1 MRGLPGLNSGTE
13 KISDFKLENEK
24 FRISFED
31 KSYERVWQCYYDWGA
46 YRLMAMIIKALNIF
60 PNVHEFE
67 KKAEREVETWLN
79 TYSGLGLFC
88 SLLPRDVQE
97 FLYRRHRFHEADSE
111 EKRETHNYELASDKV
126 KAEYEILYDQ
136 NFKDLIPKCDIYLDE
151 VEKHIIVDE
160 SSKDERKKMV
170 FVKISSGDKDIEIRF
185 VLEKRKL
192 GEKLVDKAA
201 EAVSTLFD
209 EKDIP
214 RLDIP
219 KTLKDLTLEKLQD
232 KKWVQSYW
240 NSNTE

>member
-1 MRGLPGLNSGTE
+1 
-13 KISDFKLENEK
+13 
-24 FRISFED
+24 
-31 KSYERVWQCYYDWGA
+31 
-46 YRLMAMIIKALNIF
+46 
-60 PNVHEFE
+60 
-67 KKAEREVETWLN
+67 
-79 TYSGLGLFC
+79 
-88 SLLPRDVQE
+88 
-97 FLYRRHRFHEADSE
+97 
-111 EKRETHNYELASDKV
+111 
-126 KAEYEILYDQ
+126 
-136 NFKDLIPKCDIYLDE
+136 
-151 VEKHIIVDE
+151 
-160 SSKDERKKMV
+160 MV